1 MSSNWDLVPIGA
13 LEQIAE
19 CLGDDY
25 SSLSNM
31 RLVCT
36 SWRDAVSSA
45 RICLCPRGYDDSPG
59 AFVRPRVMDFSRR
72 QFSPV
77 MKSGYLDKFQKDS
90 MRLLE
95 RCVLDNMQRIASL
108 SALAPA
114 MENCLL
120 ELSLQNSAVTDGMLL
135 DVLPKLKLLR
145 ELDLQGCLYLRGEC
159 IRGLEYTREL
169 QVLKLGACG
178 MDLVG
183 ALDAWKAVMPTLKNL
198 RMLNIMNNIV
208 SDECIK
214 ELVGCTKLEY
224 LDIRKCPDV
233 TLYEGVYHL
242 SRSLSRLETF
252 KLGPLYHCSTDEIWQ
267 MIPRFKHVKALEIMG
282 AVERHARPLTDVL
295 ETSIWHVPRLEKL
308 SLMDSQFD
316 WSTIK
321 VLSISCGATLEYLN
335 LSRSQKK
342 NAFWWDQR
350 LEHQDTTVAFP
361 KLKVL
366 KCNNNSDISLKFLNH
381 LLAAAPSLEDLDLSG
396 LCLAPSAKTTRRYLV
411 SGYQTG
417 SRQLKETY
425 EFSRILGSLQHLEV
439 LKLADTR
446 LEDVHCT
453 HLNQLGNLQIVD
465 ISKNAGVTDA
475 PFDSG
480 VRQWDNIKVLKLS
493 GTQVSVNS
501 FVAVGTVLEQ
511 LEELHI
517 SGTIQRLQEFC
528 ESIRSSPLKELHI
541 EDCENLNDESLGI
554 ILSNCPEI
562 KDLSLAGCCGLSPD
576 GLLQVTMLPKLERL
590 NLSRLHNAL
599 DDDTLQSIV
608 SSNRSIS
615 ELFLSGHENLSR
627 DSLEFLLSSEMLQFV
642 DISFCFGIGN
652 DDQCTE
658 IVTKRD
664 SPIKIRLP
672 QGTSRLGLAHARR
685 SLSFE

>member
-1 MSSNWDLVPIGA
+1 ML
-13 LEQIAE
+13 LQIAE

-45 RICLCPRGYDDSPG
+45 RICLCPRGHDDSPD
-59 AFVRPRVMDFSRR
+59 AFVRPRVLDFSRR

-77 MKSGYLDKFQKDS
+77 MKSSYLDKFQKDS

-120 ELSLQNSAVTDGMLL
+120 ELSLQNSGVTDGMLL

-183 ALDAWKAVMPTLKNL
+183 VLDAWKAVMPILKNL

-214 ELVGCTKLEY
+214 ELAGCTKLEY

-233 TLYEGVYHL
+233 TLYEGVYYL
-242 SRSLSRLETF
+242 SRSLSHLETF

-282 AVERHARPLTDVL
+282 AVERHERPLTDVL

-342 NAFWWDQR
+342 NTFWWDQR

-366 KCNNNSDISLKFLNH
+366 KCNNNSDISLKFLNR

-396 LCLAPSAKTTRRYLV
+396 LCLAPAKATRRHLM
-411 SGYQTG
+411 SGYQAG
-417 SRQLKETY
+417 SRQAKEIY
-425 EFSRILGSLQHLEV
+425 EFSRHLGSLHHLQV
-439 LKLADTR
+439 LKLADTH
-446 LEDVHCT
+446 LDDIHCT
-453 HLNQLGNLQIVD
+453 HMNQLCNLEIVD
-465 ISKNAGVTDA
+465 ISKNADVTDA

-480 VRQWDNIKVLKLS
+480 TRRWNNIRVLRIS
-493 GTQVSVNS
+493 GTQVNVNS
-501 FVAVGTVLEQ
+501 FVHAGTVLEH

-517 SGTIQRLQEFC
+517 SGSIQGLPEFC
-528 ESIRSSPLKELHI
+528 EAIKSSPLKELHI

-554 ILSNCPEI
+554 ILSHCHEI
-562 KDLSLAGCCGLSPD
+562 KDLSLAGCCGLSTN
-576 GLLQVTMLPKLERL
+576 GLLQVTMLPKLARL
-590 NLSRLHNAL
+590 DLSRLHNAV
-599 DDDTLQSIV
+599 DDDALKCILAR
-608 SSNRSIS
+608 NRSIS
-615 ELFLSGHENLSR
+615 ELHLSGHENLSR

-658 IVTKRD
+658 IVAKRD

-672 QGTSRLGLAHARR
+672 QGTSRLGLVHAQR

>member
-1 MSSNWDLVPIGA
+1 ML
-13 LEQIAE
+13 LQIAE

-45 RICLCPRGYDDSPG
+45 RICLCPRGFDDSPG
-59 AFVRPRVMDFSRR
+59 AFVRPRVLDFSRR

-77 MKSGYLDKFQKDS
+77 MKSSYLEKFQKDS

-135 DVLPKLKLLR
+135 DVLPKLRLLR
-145 ELDLQGCLYLRGEC
+145 VLDLQGCLYLRGEC

-183 ALDAWKAVMPTLKNL
+183 ALDAWKAVIPALKEL
-198 RMLNIMNNIV
+198 QVLNIMNNIV
-208 SDECIK
+208 SDECLK
-214 ELVGCTKLEY
+214 ELVGCKQLEY
-224 LDIRKCPDV
+224 LDIRRCPDV
-233 TLYEGVYHL
+233 TVYGGVYCL
-242 SRSLSRLETF
+242 SRTLLRLETF

-295 ETSIWHVPRLEKL
+295 ETSMWHMPRLEKL
-308 SLMDSQFD
+308 SLMNSKFD

-335 LSRSQKK
+335 LGRSQKK
-342 NAFWWDQR
+342 NASWWDQR
-350 LEHQDTTVAFP
+350 LELQDTAITFP

-366 KCNNNSDISLKFLNH
+366 KCNNNNDISLRLLNR

-396 LCLAPSAKTTRRYLV
+396 LCLAPSSWGARRSLTSRYNIA
-411 SGYQTG
+411 G
-417 SRQLKETY
+417 RQLKEIC
-425 EFSRILGSLQHLEV
+425 EFSERLGSLQNLQI
-439 LKLADTR
+439 LKLAATGI
-446 LEDVHCT
+446 EAEHCT
-453 HLNQLGNLQIVD
+453 HVMRLHNLKVVD
-465 ISKNAGVTDA
+465 ISKNARLTDA
-475 PFDSG
+475 PFEYG
-480 VRQWDNIKVLKLS
+480 MKVWNNIRVLNIS
-493 GTQVSVNS
+493 GTLVNVNS
-501 FVAVGTVLEQ
+501 FVAGTVMDQ
-511 LEELHI
+511 LEELYI
-517 SGTIQRLQEFC
+517 SGNIRGVREFC
-528 ESIRSSPLKELHI
+528 DAIQSSPLQVLHI
-541 EDCENLNDESLGI
+541 EDCQNLDDESLGI

-562 KDLSLAGCCGLSPD
+562 RDLSLAGCRGLSPD
-576 GLLQVTMLPKLERL
+576 GVAQVTMLRKLTTL
-590 NLSRLHNAL
+590 DLSRLHNAVN
-599 DDDTLQSIV
+599 DDTVKYILAR
-608 SSNRSIS
+608 NTSIS
-615 ELFLSGHENLSR
+615 ELHLSGHENLSR

-658 IVTKRD
+658 MVTKRD

-672 QGTSRLGLAHARR
+672 QGTSRLGLVHARR